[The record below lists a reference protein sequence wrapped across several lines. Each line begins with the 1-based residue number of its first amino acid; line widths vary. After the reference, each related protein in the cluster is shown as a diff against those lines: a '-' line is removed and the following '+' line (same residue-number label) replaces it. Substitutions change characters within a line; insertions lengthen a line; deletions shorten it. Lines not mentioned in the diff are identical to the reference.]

1 MPKLIVTDGTGAVTE
16 HEMGV
21 GPVTVGRSTDC
32 NVVVLEAQVSRQHAV
47 IEYDGERLHV
57 RDGGSHNG
65 TWVNGKRVPSGPEG
79 EIDLTDGDEIRIGE
93 TVLKV
98 VLDEASGASFG
109 EPGRAASAAP
119 RRPDL
124 QVSRPTGEPVLER
137 EESETQQPTRE
148 VEDEEEIL
156 QEGQAE
162 PEAVEKDD
170 VSEGLLKAKK
180 GASPKAEKAEQE
192 KAPAKKRSSR
202 RRPARETVERP
213 APSGPRR
220 GPDQAAPQASQ
231 TKRTVR
237 RKRVVLGG
245 MRLSEQQQTMVKIAS
260 FAVMVLCI
268 IAGAWLVV
276 QKTKQPRGGGTGRII
291 RTDPRANPDRL
302 CEEACNLAREAREA
316 EDRRDLREAL
326 RLICEAKDKVEEAD
340 RLYTEIAHKH
350 EGEGFGYIQKGA
362 RRIKVRAKVIR
373 EQHFQIDMR
382 LRRQEGRL

>member
-1 MPKLIVTDGTGAVTE
+1 MAKLVVTDSTGAVTE

-32 NVVVLEAQVSRQHAV
+32 DVVVLEAQVSRQHAV

-65 TWVNGKRVPSGPEG
+65 TWVNGKRVPSGQEG

-98 VLDEASGASFG
+98 VLDEATGAGFG
-109 EPGRAASAAP
+109 ELGRAASAA
-119 RRPDL
+119 
-124 QVSRPTGEPVLER
+124 EPPPER
-137 EESETQQPTRE
+137 EESETEQPTGE
-148 VEDEEEIL
+148 VEDEEKI
-156 QEGQAE
+156 GAE

-170 VSEGLLKAKK
+170 VSEGPLKAKK
-180 GASPKAEKAEQE
+180 GASPKAEEAEQE

-220 GPDQAAPQASQ
+220 GSDRAASSGQGRGPDRAAAQASQ

-245 MRLSEQQQTMVKIAS
+245 VRLSEQQQTMVKIAS
-260 FAVMVLCI
+260 FGVMVLCI

-276 QKTKQPRGGGTGRII
+276 QRTKKQPGGGTGRII

-316 EDRRDLREAL
+316 EDRGDLRGAL
-326 RLICEAKDKVEEAD
+326 RLICEAKEKVEEAD

-362 RRIKVRAKVIR
+362 RKIKVRAKVIR